1 MPSINSSALEML
13 NVFGPNLGTVSGS
26 PAQTITTTYSLDR
39 GTAMAKTPKS
49 YSIMLQ
55 RTRQ

>member
-26 PAQTITTTYSLDR
+26 LAQTITMTYSLD
-39 GTAMAKTPKS
+39 
-49 YSIMLQ
+49 
-55 RTRQ
+55 